1 VLDDHQSPQ
10 GWCTCW
16 LEKPPNRGWA
26 GEVHWMVR
34 NDSSGVAGSNPKASR
49 MSKTD
54 RVSNDDMMP
63 AIFDMDIGSD
73 PDDTCVAAM
82 VLMSIERFAP
92 ALLVTNDETVGL
104 GRARFL
110 SRLVATAGVDI
121 PVAAGLP
128 SERLRA
134 RCLVEETDLCP
145 ADGDFDRDGVHAI
158 VRVLEAY
165 PRVRYFGL
173 GALTNLDAALS
184 SHPALASRVNLVQM
198 GPALVGAYDRTMPQ
212 YNARLDP
219 GAFVRVLGRVRDPTL
234 VFSHSTWGRYGA
246 AMRQRLGIY
255 PDDPFA
261 DALRSAGPL
270 TALWV
275 RHLEAWVRSG
285 KPCSIMHDPLTVLS
299 SLRSDLVN
307 FAEVSLVLSDDGWAC
322 LDEQSH
328 RGLRTSM
335 PGRGRAL
342 AAYLSGPPRIL
353 TGTGIRCRMSLDTDD
368 ALARSVIATAL
379 LGERGVHVASSW
391 GAFNRTRAEDHTL
404 NLTERA

>member
-1 VLDDHQSPQ
+1 MRTV
-10 GWCTCW
+10 
-16 LEKPPNRGWA
+16 
-26 GEVHWMVR
+26 
-34 NDSSGVAGSNPKASR
+34 DSA
-49 MSKTD
+49 
-54 RVSNDDMMP
+54 SNDDTMP

-82 VLMSIERFAP
+82 VLMSIERFTP
-92 ALLVTNDETVGL
+92 ALLVTNDETVEL

-110 SRLVATAGVDI
+110 SGLVATAGVDI

-128 SERLRA
+128 SKRLRA

-145 ADGDFDRDGVHAI
+145 ADGDFERDGVQAI
-158 VRVLEAY
+158 VRVLETY

-184 SHPALASRVNLVQM
+184 SRPALAPRVDLVQM
-198 GPALVGAYDRTMPQ
+198 GPALVGAYDRTLPQ

-219 GAFVRVLGRVRDPTL
+219 GAFVRVLARVRDPTL

-261 DALRSAGPL
+261 EALRNAVPL
-270 TALWV
+270 TALWF
-275 RHLEAWVRSG
+275 RHLEAWVQTG

-299 SLRSDLVN
+299 SLRSDLVD
-307 FAEVSLVLSDDGWAC
+307 FADVGIVLSDDGWAC

-328 RGLRTSM
+328 RELRTSL
-335 PGRGRAL
+335 PGRGSAL
-342 AAYLSGPPRIL
+342 AAHLSGPPR
-353 TGTGIRCRMSLDTDD
+353 TRMGTGVRCRMSLDTDD
-368 ALARSVIATAL
+368 ELARSAIATAL
-379 LGERGVHVASSW
+379 LGERGIHVASSW
-391 GAFNRTRAEDHTL
+391 GTFNRTRTEDHPL
-404 NLTERA
+404 NLTERT